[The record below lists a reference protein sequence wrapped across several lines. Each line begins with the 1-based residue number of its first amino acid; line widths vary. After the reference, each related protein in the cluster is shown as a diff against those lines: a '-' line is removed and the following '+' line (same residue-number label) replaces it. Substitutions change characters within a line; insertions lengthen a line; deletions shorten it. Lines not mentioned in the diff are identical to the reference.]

1 MSYDSAPN
9 QHIDNHWPPFARDL
23 RRRRRRRSVFWS
35 PGSSD
40 AGEVFEK
47 SGAIILTNGYVHEHL
62 PQGIYSQFSKK
73 K

>member
-1 MSYDSAPN
+1 M
-9 QHIDNHWPPFARDL
+9 DNNWPPFARDV
-23 RRRRRRRSVFWS
+23 RRRRKRSFFGT

-62 PQGIYSQFSKK
+62 PQGIYIIFSKK
-73 K
+73 N